1 MHAEEVT
8 KELDPIPHST
18 SESSV
23 GEVSKPGPRRW
34 LRRLAILLVLVTLG
48 AFFAAVGYYIS
59 IRSRPEYSLALL
71 IEAARSGDKKEMERY
86 LDTSKIVEDFASQ
99 VLDEAADLYGRGM
112 PSELLR
118 GLADVSGIVT
128 PAVEGRVSA
137 ELPDLLKKEMKSV
150 SNLPFWIVV
159 IGADRYTNVVVEGD
173 RAVVRSTDAT
183 DPRSLVMIKSG
194 DVWKVISVRDK
205 VLARELATAF
215 GEEIMTVARDG
226 NLSGLADMFGVKGLG
241 DLLDRL
247 DGFFE

>member
-1 MHAEEVT
+1 MHTEEVT
-8 KELDPIPHST
+8 KELDPIPDPT
-18 SESSV
+18 PDPVV
-23 GEVSKPGPRRW
+23 GEVAKPRPSRWFRRVGI
-34 LRRLAILLVLVTLG
+34 LLAIVAVVTCL
-48 AFFAAVGYYIS
+48 AAVGYYVG

-71 IEAARSGDKKEMERY
+71 IEAARSGDRKEMERY
-86 LDTSKIVEDFASQ
+86 LDTSKVVEDFASQ
-99 VLDEAADLYGRGM
+99 VLDEAADLYGRGL
-112 PSELLR
+112 PSDLLR
-118 GLADVSGIVT
+118 GLAEVSGIVT

-150 SNLPFWIVV
+150 ADLPFWMVV
-159 IGADRYTNVVVEGD
+159 IGVDRYTTVEIEGD
-173 RAVVRSTDAT
+173 RAVIRSTDTT
-183 DPRSLVMIKSG
+183 DPRSLVMMRSG
-194 DVWKVISVRDK
+194 DVWKVVSARDK